1 MFKIDTMKGHER
13 MSTQDLLLAIEEA
26 VRKGETD
33 FEVAAS
39 GQHDIGGPLWHPEG
53 KKLFFHVTNAGQ
65 RVGSMCLPNTEIL
78 VDGSVSA
85 DVGWLNSGGII
96 TVRGDA
102 GDTAGHCSSG
112 GKIFIGGRA
121 GTRTGSLMKHD
132 PLYEEPELWVLK
144 NVGSFSFEFMGGGR
158 AVVCGV
164 DCEEFSSVL
173 GERACVG
180 MVGGLVYVRGPISTY
195 PSDIRCLDLE
205 EEDIVFL
212 DGGMEEF
219 LEKVGRPELRAE
231 LSDWSQWKKL
241 RPLTFEEKAAASK
254 ASKGQGK
261 DVANIQ
267 EFRRKGW
274 VKGGIFS
281 DVAKDD
287 FVVHNTISTGLYRLR
302 VPSWDNAKY
311 AAPCEFSCPTG
322 IPTQRRYALIRDG
335 KEEEAFRLELEYT
348 PFPGSVCGSVCPNP
362 CMDGCTRGS
371 IDEPIQIGALGYR
384 SAFLQVEP
392 SKEKTGKKIGIIG
405 GGVCGLSAAWQ
416 LARKGHEVT
425 VYDDAEHI
433 GGKLEQVIPR
443 GRLSHELLE
452 AELKRI
458 ESVGVKFVSSCKVD
472 RAKFDSIRSE
482 SDAVIVATGG
492 TKSRFFPWEGVEH
505 LTMGLEYLKAINRG
519 EKPATGKR
527 VVVIGAGNSGM
538 DTCRG
543 AYEMGAESVIAV
555 DVQKPA
561 AFKEEIDYIEG
572 LGGKIVWPFFT
583 QKITKEGIYANDGTF
598 LPADQVIVSI
608 GEEPVL
614 DFLPEDDS
622 IQKFRG
628 SWLVPKAD
636 KSILPGVFAAGD
648 TIKPGR
654 LTDAIG
660 DGRKAAWFADLYVM
674 GKETVPF
681 PEKKKIPAE
690 RLSKAYFDKCH
701 HCSLGEPVDDHVRCV
716 SCGTCRDCKMC
727 LESCPEKAI
736 TRVEKEDGSW
746 EYVSDPDRCIGC
758 GICAGVCPC
767 GVWSIQDNPEPI
779 RMYST
784 GSKVAG

>member
-1 MFKIDTMKGHER
+1 MFKIDTMNDHER
-13 MSTQDLLLAIEEA
+13 MSTQELLLAIGEA
-26 VRKGETD
+26 VRSGETE
-33 FEVAAS
+33 FEIAAS

-78 VDGSVSA
+78 VDESASA

-132 PLYEEPELWVLK
+132 PLYEEPELWILK

-164 DCEEFSSVL
+164 DCEGFSSVL

-195 PSDIRCLDLE
+195 PSDIRCLNLE
-205 EEDIVFL
+205 EEDIAFL

-219 LEKVGRPELRAE
+219 LEKIGRPELRSE

-241 RPLTFEEKAAASK
+241 RPLTFEEKQAGAS
-254 ASKGQGK
+254 AQPQDGGISN
-261 DVANIQ
+261 VR
-267 EFRRKGW
+267 EFRQKAW

-287 FVVHNTISTGLYRLR
+287 FQVHNTISTGLYRLR

-322 IPTQRRYALIRDG
+322 IPTQRRYALIREGRED
-335 KEEEAFRLELEYT
+335 EAFRLELEYT

-362 CMDGCTRGS
+362 CMDGCTRGT
-371 IDEPIQIGALGYR
+371 IDEPIRIGELGYR
-384 SAFLQVEP
+384 SAFLPVEP
-392 SKEKTGKKIGIIG
+392 PKVKTGKKIGIIG

-458 ESVGVKFVSSCKVD
+458 ESVGVKFVSSCRVD
-472 RAKFDSIRSE
+472 RGKFDAIREE
-482 SDAVIVATGG
+482 SDAVIVAAGG
-492 TKSRFFPWEGVEH
+492 TKSRFFPWEGAEH

-561 AFKEEIDYIEG
+561 AFRKEIDYVEG
-572 LGGKIVWPFFT
+572 LGGRLVWPFFT

-598 LPADQVIVSI
+598 IPADQVIVSI

-614 DFLPEDDS
+614 DFLPEDDR

-628 SWLVPKAD
+628 SWLVPKTD

-660 DGRKAAWFADLYVM
+660 DGRKAAWFADRYVM
-674 GKETVPF
+674 GEEFAPF
-681 PEKKKIPAE
+681 PEKEKVPAE

-701 HCSLGEPVDDHVRCV
+701 HCALGEAVEDHVRCV

-736 TRVEKEDGSW
+736 SRVEKEDGSW
-746 EYVSDPDRCIGC
+746 EYVSDPNRCIGC

-767 GVWSIQDNPEPI
+767 GVWSISDNPEPI

-784 GSKVAG
+784 GNKIAG